1 MRFQLKT
8 FLSSIALLLATVK
21 SDDVNLFT
29 SDGVVYSYAVVTST
43 IAPPSV
49 RVETHYYTTTR
60 VREVTLDNSEVET
73 TTEKIISASEVT
85 STAQSSSTTSS
96 ADETTSSTT
105 TTSTTSFSSSQA
117 TQASQSRSIVTLQP
131 ESTVSMTSSTNSAS
145 SSTISTTS
153 STSSSSTTG
162 SLGSSVTPYST
173 VTGTDGKCSVYYED
187 DEYYSTFYLTDPSQ
201 SIDAAT
207 TITSTMV
214 VYETSTIQ

>member
-96 ADETTSSTT
+96 SDESTSSTS
-105 TTSTTSFSSSQA
+105 TTSTTSSSSQA

-153 STSSSSTTG
+153 STSPSSTT
-162 SLGSSVTPYST
+162 SSMGSSVTPYST

>member
-96 ADETTSSTT
+96 SDESTSSTS
-105 TTSTTSFSSSQA
+105 TTSTTSSSSQA

-153 STSSSSTTG
+153 STSPSSTTS

>member
-73 TTEKIISASEVT
+73 TTEKLSLPLKL
-85 STAQSSSTTSS
+85 
-96 ADETTSSTT
+96 
-105 TTSTTSFSSSQA
+105 
-117 TQASQSRSIVTLQP
+117 LQP
-131 ESTVSMTSSTNSAS
+131 
-145 SSTISTTS
+145 
-153 STSSSSTTG
+153 
-162 SLGSSVTPYST
+162 L
-173 VTGTDGKCSVYYED
+173 K
-187 DEYYSTFYLTDPSQ
+187 
-201 SIDAAT
+201 
-207 TITSTMV
+207 V
-214 VYETSTIQ
+214 VLLLRQRMKLLPAQPQHPQHLFLHHRPLKLLNRDLS